1 MKNVT
6 VESAERTARGRAA
19 IMTLAAATLLL
30 NAVLVIGD
38 PKYAEPSWRGG
49 TWILVTLAWLFLL
62 ANGGGLRLRGRMR
75 ELLNDEL
82 SIQNRG
88 KAYAW
93 GFVATLLAG
102 VAIYL
107 AAWSRDISVA
117 DALRLTTAAGL
128 ATALLRFA
136 WLEWK

>member
-1 MKNVT
+1 MSNVT

-19 IMTLAAATLLL
+19 LMAIAAAILLL

-38 PKYAEPSWRGG
+38 PNYAVPNWRGA
-49 TWILVTLAWLFLL
+49 TWILVTAIWLFLL

-75 ELLNDEL
+75 QLLNDEL
-82 SIQNRG
+82 SLQNRG
-88 KAYAW
+88 SAYAW

-102 VAIYL
+102 IAIYL

-117 DALRLTTAAGL
+117 DALRLTTGAGL

-136 WLEWK
+136 RLEWK